1 MIRSLLIG
9 SLGFAAV
16 SVIAF
21 SVWAFG
27 GRWFHFPGGELTMYA
42 VIAVVFLGLSG
53 LVLGRLV
60 QGERAVARFYGAF
73 LPAFFAY
80 AVLWCVA
87 WFLVK
92 GRTGEWVG
100 SLAGSLAFAAVVHA
114 RLGRL
119 KAFTLSG
126 LIVFVAHSLGYF
138 SGGEW
143 MYGVLEH
150 GLADLKKP
158 HVALAAK
165 LGWGLFYGLG
175 FGAGIGAA
183 FHHAQ
188 RDGRSNHDATSMSA
202 PS

>member
-1 MIRSLLIG
+1 MMRSLLIG

-16 SVIAF
+16 SVLAF
-21 SVWAFG
+21 SVWALG

-42 VIAVVFLGLSG
+42 VIAIVFLGLSG

-60 QGERAVARFYGAF
+60 HGERAVARFYGAF

-80 AVLWCVA
+80 AVLWCAA

-100 SLAGSLAFAAVVHA
+100 SLAGSVVFAAVVHA
-114 RLGRL
+114 RLGSL
-119 KAFTLSG
+119 KTCVLSG
-126 LIVFVAHSLGYF
+126 LIVFVTHSLGYF
-138 SGGEW
+138 IGGEW
-143 MYGVLEH
+143 MYGVLDH
-150 GLADLKKP
+150 GLAGLSKP
-158 HVALAAK
+158 QVALAAK

-183 FHHAQ
+183 LDRAQ
-188 RDGRSNHDATSMSA
+188 RDGRSNHDATSMST

>member
-53 LVLGRLV
+53 AVLSRLV
-60 QGERAVARFYGAF
+60 HGERAITRFYGAF

-80 AVLWCVA
+80 AVLWCAA

-100 SLAGSLAFAAVVHA
+100 SLAGSLVFAAIIHA
-114 RLGRL
+114 RLGSG
-119 KAFTLSG
+119 KTFALSG
-126 LIVFVAHSLGYF
+126 LIVFVTHSLGYF
-138 SGGEW
+138 IGGEW
-143 MYGVLEH
+143 MYGVLDH
-150 GLADLKKP
+150 GLAGLTKP
-158 HVALAAK
+158 QVALAAK

-183 FHHAQ
+183 FDRAQ
-188 RDGRSNHDATSMSA
+188 RNGQSNHDATSINE